1 MLFVYFH
8 VVSIV
13 RVHSRDARSLIA
25 EYDNA
30 AGKIDGA
37 IPVLSP
43 LVSEAMGL
51 LERAVMP
58 ANDPMADLYD
68 AAVGMGKDG
77 RDVGWRLELIETGDS
92 RPMGE
97 HTVLNVSY
105 ANAWIDGDTSLVEA
119 LMAAGLTEVQANEA
133 AKAVNGGDDFGDAVL
148 EQLTKGDGKV
158 PLELL
163 PLLASYLSEAEIL
176 NIQLRSEYEAEL
188 ERLAEASEGLFDVN
202 PFTIPFDEID
212 DRIEEVRRERNHWDP
227 DVTLRADLEVE
238 ILTAIREGLEAEDG
252 DFGFVLSPEDA
263 VARRT
268 DGQLEQTTAL
278 SEIFADDD
286 NNLGDIATVLTDL
299 NEIQLDQSAVQFEHA
314 LTHEPDFTDP
324 ADIAYTIAVTRA
336 VLGVDELGNP
346 QHDAEGLGVSEE
358 TFVTGYQNNT
368 IAELVELELY
378 AAGLSPVEYLTAQ
391 ELDAISLLETHFHAL
406 MAIGAVQENPSNI
419 PLVLIDGDQ
428 GYSLTW
434 DQLVAIANGDHIN
447 EPLISDEYGNEP
459 YFLADLLEYYD
470 TVPGLTIDSLEDLQA
485 IAQIIVANPRAF
497 EALVGAHDGTEVI
510 QGEELTGDLRGGVTA
525 EDFAGFQSQERLRQ
539 LIGQLSGDIDSIKDG
554 EEIDGDISA
563 QDFALFI
570 LENPDIPAEL
580 KDQINQA
587 IESGLTD
594 QGGWEKIQNAFTTAG
609 IVVGGLTLLAL
620 PGGNVVVLGGLAAA
634 GVLIGAGE
642 ALAAHQNGDSEALA
656 WTLVGAAF
664 DLVDVT
670 GAGGAAASTLILLG
684 KLDLPADQR
693 HAFEVILNSDKLR
706 DLNRQITN
714 GKGAWKPTDAAEYY
728 NSAVDELVAAGFS
741 RTEAERIARGHL
753 AGVESGITHP
763 KFNEQAFEQASEV
776 FRKYPDDAELIRESL
791 SGLRDPS
798 LALGEI
804 DDDVIAAMRFN
815 EGRSDPRPPT
825 PTDQRLRTIVDHHA
839 FDKHVVTQGEFPGI
853 RTKDQFVAM
862 TRESIQRSSHFGD
875 QSGTTWWYDKS
886 QNILI
891 FDTPPPHAGTVF
903 RPTVP
908 NFRLPDGTLVTDSL
922 GNPVLR

>member
-8 VVSIV
+8 VMSIV

-119 LMAAGLTEVQANEA
+119 LIAAGLTEAQANEA
-133 AKAVNGGDDFGDAVL
+133 AKAVNGGDGFGDAVL

-163 PLLASYLSEAEIL
+163 PLLAPYLSEAEIL

-263 VARRT
+263 VARRA

-594 QGGWEKIQNAFTTAG
+594 QGGWEKIQGAFETAG

-620 PGGNVVVLGGLAAA
+620 PGGNVIVLGSLAAT

-642 ALAAHQNGDSEALA
+642 ALAAHKNGDSEALA
-656 WTLVGAAF
+656 WALFGTAF

-670 GAGGAAASTLILLG
+670 EVATVGFSVAIRRAANRATGITIDSEFMDDFGSLIDSALSRPGVVELIPSAKADPLARERLRQEMISAMADEGMPTERATSIADALLFPNGARSTTQAVQLREQLHVAELAEPV
-684 KLDLPADQR
+684 LDSLRTTGELPAEYIPKAQ
-693 HAFEVILNSDKLR
+693 AESAGWAPGKALN
-706 DLNRQITN
+706 N
-714 GKGAWKPTDAAEYY
+714 Y
-728 NSAVDELVAAGFS
+728 V
-741 RTEAERIARGHL
+741 
-753 AGVESGITHP
+753 
-763 KFNEQAFEQASEV
+763 
-776 FRKYPDDAELIRESL
+776 
-791 SGLRDPS
+791 
-798 LALGEI
+798 
-804 DDDVIAAMRFN
+804 
-815 EGRSDPRPPT
+815 
-825 PTDQRLRTIVDHHA
+825 
-839 FDKHVVTQGEFPGI
+839 PG
-853 RTKDQFVAM
+853 
-862 TRESIQRSSHFGD
+862 G
-875 QSGTTWWYDKS
+875 
-886 QNILI
+886 
-891 FDTPPPHAGTVF
+891 
-903 RPTVP
+903 
-908 NFRLPDGTLVTDSL
+908 SL
-922 GNPVLR
+922 GGDVFDNFPPVLPEAPGRVWFEADIGLDYTMGRGKQAGHRLVYSNDGLAYVSADHYKSFLPVEDWLR